1 MDIAIRT
8 VNLTTEIPPDREV
21 RIKLPP
27 DVSPGPAEIVVVVTW
42 RTPTPTHTLG
52 ELARSEFF
60 GMWFDRTDI
69 GDSVEFARR
78 LRAKAWRQPA

>member
-27 DVSPGPAEIVVVVTW
+27 GPAEIVVIVTR

-78 LRAKAWRQPA
+78 LRAKAWRQPP